1 MIDWR
6 SFFEEHRAVLEANYP
21 GLTLSRFLREAQ
33 EIGGDGAAF
42 LAGTPFAYLLGYAEF
57 AHIKLRVTPD
67 VLIPRLETEL
77 LFEHVLEALRRNPQ
91 WKRLIDIGTGPG
103 TLGLALKQQV
113 PRLQLTLTD
122 VSSKALALAREN
134 ANELGVAAQLIES
147 DLWEKVTGLY
157 DVIVS
162 NPPYIPKSEA
172 LKTVHAKT
180 HQFEPHLALYVD
192 DAQYEAF
199 FRRLFHGVARHITAD
214 GAFFMEGHEAMLERC
229 VGWAHAEKLT
239 QVRVEPDLT
248 GRPRFLR
255 ASAPRAPIGVA

>member
-1 MIDWR
+1 MDWR
-6 SFFEEHRAVLEANYP
+6 SFFEEHRSLLAQNYP
-21 GLTLSRFLREAQ
+21 GLTLERFLREAR
-33 EIGGDGAAF
+33 EIGGDGQAF
-42 LAGTPFAYLLGYAEF
+42 LKGTPFAYLLGYAEF
-57 AHIKLRVTPD
+57 AHIKLRVSPD

-77 LFEHVLEALRRNPQ
+77 LFEMMVAALKQNPQ
-91 WKRLIDIGTGPG
+91 WKRLIDLGTGPG
-103 TLGLALKQQV
+103 TLGLALKQQC

-122 VSSKALALAREN
+122 VSPQALALAQVN
-134 ANELGVAAQLIES
+134 AKELGLEAQLIES

-157 DVIVS
+157 EVIVS

-192 DAQYEAF
+192 DADYETF

-214 GAFFMEGHEAMLERC
+214 GAFFMEGHEDTLERC
-229 VGWAHAEKLT
+229 AEWAQSEKLT
-239 QVRVEPDLT
+239 QVRVEKDLT
-248 GRPRFLR
+248 GRLRFLR